1 MLKKID
7 QAFGVLL
14 LLGGCGHTAGTLLW
28 LPAMSG
34 MWVWSLG
41 AALAVLLLGALNLV
55 RAARP
60 HDRTIALITIVGTAI
75 WGLLA
80 LAFGKS
86 INNLLDVRALVHFVN
101 SVVLVFFGILTLRS
115 TSRTERPY
123 SELNPA
129 RT

>member
-1 MLKKID
+1 MLKRID

-14 LLGGCGHTAGTLLW
+14 LFGGCGHTAGTLLW

-60 HDRTIALITIVGTAI
+60 HDRTIALIAVVGTAI
-75 WGLLA
+75 WAVLA

-101 SVVLVFFGILTLRS
+101 SAVLVFFGILTLRGTNS
-115 TSRTERPY
+115 TEHRHRD
-123 SELNPA
+123 LNLA